1 VRLQGAAAH
10 AVEPLALR
18 ADFDWPRADARRE
31 FLRVRRNASGGL
43 DLFPNQNSAVLTSCV
58 WADGL
63 VDNPSGTVIAR
74 GDMVRYLPFAE
85 LLA

>member
-1 VRLQGAAAH
+1 
-10 AVEPLALR
+10 
-18 ADFDWPRADARRE
+18 
-31 FLRVRRNASGGL
+31 
-43 DLFPNQNSAVLTSCV
+43 V